1 MNSNLPLFNNL
12 DTTVIHN
19 TDKGQL
25 LDIVIG
31 SERFSPEST
40 GLWNL
45 NEIHK
50 RLNLPES
57 KEPSQWRTK
66 VSTHYDRSANLQT
79 VNGDG
84 GGTFA
89 TEEAAIAYAMWVSIE
104 FYSMVVRA
112 FLTMRTQAV
121 IEAKEKAR
129 YKQAFM
135 SKLIAQGVSWREACK
150 NAGITNPELAKKYL
164 VKVVAIKDNPWYGC
178 RDGELRFIISKSSTD
193 RMLFKTVKGRYN
205 NEGFRVLLAGYNRMK
220 ERASEINEY
229 TRQLQAKQRNANSRK

>member
-1 MNSNLPLFNNL
+1 MNSNLPLSNNL

-66 VSTHYDRSANLQT
+66 VSRELQASANLQK
-79 VNGDG
+79 VDKVAS
-84 GGTFA
+84 FA
-89 TEEAAIAYAMWVSIE
+89 TELGAIAYAMWVSTE
-104 FYSMVVRA
+104 FYIMVANA

-150 NAGITNPELAKKYL
+150 SAGITNPELAKKYL
-164 VKVVAIKDNPWYGC
+164 VKVGAIKDNPWHGC
-178 RDGELRFIISKSSTD
+178 IDGEPRFIISKSSTD
-193 RMLFKTVKGRYN
+193 RMLFKVVTGRYN
-205 NEGFRVLLAGYNRMK
+205 NEGFRVLLAGYSRMK